1 MNELLEIANKLVN
14 ESVKQEDINKYGLI
28 AEIVSRPNWIMEVK
42 TEYAIKILE
51 DLHFEPAND
60 KYVELMVEALNE

>member
-1 MNELLEIANKLVN
+1 MSELLERANKFIN
-14 ESVKQEDINKYGLI
+14 ESVKQEDINRYGLI
-28 AEIVSRPNWIMEVK
+28 AEIVSRPKWIMEVK
-42 TEYAIKILE
+42 AEYAIKILE